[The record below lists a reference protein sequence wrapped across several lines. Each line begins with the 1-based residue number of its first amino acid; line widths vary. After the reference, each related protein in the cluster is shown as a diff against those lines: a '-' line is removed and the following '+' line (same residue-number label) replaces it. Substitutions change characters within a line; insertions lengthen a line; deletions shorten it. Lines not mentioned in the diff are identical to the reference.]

1 MTNLSH
7 IFPSGYLN
15 IPTEQDLRFEVQDM
29 LRYAYTDKQIMDQL
43 RAIRCPYMRKAMAL
57 CLSGYWH
64 ELEQL
69 RDDRTGYYD
78 GDGDWRMSWVYFD
91 ADMRQIIKHANYEQV
106 ELEANISTT
115 QPTTHET
122 TKQQTT
128 IQHMKKE
135 QPNYQ
140 ITMENCNVIMG
151 DSHGG
156 IFTLPG
162 SQVTVNQYADS
173 PSQPKQEIEGA
184 SEPSDERNA
193 RKQAALNEM
202 CSRLENLEHEMI
214 GYDQTGKRLDYVHLT
229 TFLRKALGM
238 LEPGGGQDFVSV
250 QENIWTILIDR
261 RDKCHKDPKD
271 LFYPQTYLG
280 LVGYLVE
287 KEIINGK
294 PQKILDCLYEKN
306 DQSMIKN
313 LKRSIVSAFPEG
325 TREMLDFYVDQMKR
339 QLLF

>member
-128 IQHMKKE
+128 RQHMKKE

-140 ITMENCNVIMG
+140 IKMENCNVIMG
-151 DSHGG
+151 DSHGA
-156 IFTLPG
+156 
-162 SQVTVNQYADS
+162 YS
-173 PSQPKQEIEGA
+173 PCQG
-184 SEPSDERNA
+184 
-193 RKQAALNEM
+193 
-202 CSRLENLEHEMI
+202 
-214 GYDQTGKRLDYVHLT
+214 
-229 TFLRKALGM
+229 LR
-238 LEPGGGQDFVSV
+238 
-250 QENIWTILIDR
+250 
-261 RDKCHKDPKD
+261 
-271 LFYPQTYLG
+271 
-280 LVGYLVE
+280 
-287 KEIINGK
+287 
-294 PQKILDCLYEKN
+294 
-306 DQSMIKN
+306 
-313 LKRSIVSAFPEG
+313 
-325 TREMLDFYVDQMKR
+325 
-339 QLLF
+339 